1 MPKTIQIRDLD
12 DDGTLFGV
20 VAGTPAA
27 GRIRERWMDA
37 DDLAAPH
44 IIDVEVSGLIREH
57 ALRSR
62 LDPTAA
68 RIAVAAVR
76 ARPGLRFP
84 HQPLLGRGWSLRANV
99 RGWDAMYVALAES
112 LDVPL
117 MTTDRRLA
125 SAPGPTCPFEVVP

>member
-1 MPKTIQIRDLD
+1 MIVVDAS
-12 DDGTLFGV
+12 TLFEV

-27 GRIRERWMDA
+27 GRIRERWIGA
-37 DDLAAPH
+37 DELAAPH
-44 IIDVEVSGLIREH
+44 VIDVEVFGVIREH

-76 ARPGLRFP
+76 DWPGLRFP
-84 HQPLLGRGWSLRANV
+84 HQPLLGRAWSLRQNV

-112 LDVPL
+112 LDAPL
-117 MTTDRRLA
+117 MTTDRWLA
-125 SAPGPTCPFEVVP
+125 SAPGPTCQFEIVP